1 MKSVIPTFTPE
12 NSFWLEGALK
22 QSFYLYLELQGAQVP
37 TNDKRAPLNISLVL
51 DRSGSMHGDK
61 IAFVKK
67 AAQFVIDNLAAE
79 DYLSIVQYDDEIDVV
94 SPSARVQN
102 KNELKRRIEQIQA
115 RNMTNLS
122 GGMLAG
128 FEQVQ
133 ASKQPKYV
141 SRVLLL
147 SDGLANQGI
156 VEPEKLREIARQKFR
171 EEGIALSTFG
181 VGADFNEVLMT
192 NLSEHGGANYYFI
205 DSPDKIP
212 SIFAQ
217 ELQGLLAV
225 VAQNARLDI
234 RFPQDY
240 FRCEKVYGFPA
251 DIVPGQVSVR
261 FNDLFSDEK
270 KAVLVKLEAQ
280 RPIDRDI
287 ELSAEFRYDN
297 VLGNFDHVEERFS
310 APLKLTRQESDVLAG
325 AQPNV
330 SEQTALFVATEMFE
344 EVVRLA
350 DRRDYA
356 GAKALVGQ
364 VRAYLEKHFQT
375 MPPNE
380 ELSRLYAQIIRYD
393 AQIESM
399 EHMSH
404 SERSMSQ
411 KVYRNVAYMSM
422 RKKDFL
428 TD

>member
-1 MKSVIPTFTPE
+1 MKSVIPTFIPE
-12 NSFWLEGALK
+12 NSFWLEGAP
-22 QSFYLYLELQGAQVP
+22 QRSFFLYLELQGATAP
-37 TNDKRAPLNISLVL
+37 ADDKRVPLNISLVL
-51 DRSGSMHGDK
+51 DRSGSMQGDK

-67 AAQFVIDNLAAE
+67 AAQFVIDNLTAE
-79 DYLSIVQYDDEIDVV
+79 DHLSIVQYDDQIDVV
-94 SPSARVQN
+94 SPSARVQH
-102 KNELKRRIEQIQA
+102 KQELRRRVDQIEA

-128 FEQVQ
+128 YEQVQ
-133 ASKQPKYV
+133 STQQPKFV
-141 SRVLLL
+141 NRVLLL

-156 VEPEKLREIARQKFR
+156 VEPEKLREIAQQKFR
-171 EEGIALSTFG
+171 EQGVALSTFG

-192 NLSEHGGANYYFI
+192 NLSEYGGANYYFI
-205 DSPDKIP
+205 ESPDKIP

-251 DIVPGQVSVR
+251 DIAPGQVSVR
-261 FNDLFSDEK
+261 FNDLFSEEK
-270 KAVLVKLEAQ
+270 KAVLVKLEIQ

-287 ELSAEFRYDN
+287 ELSAELSYDN
-297 VLGNFDHVEERFS
+297 VLGNFEHVSERFS
-310 APLKLTRQESDVLAG
+310 TPLRLTRRESDILAG
-325 AQPNV
+325 AQPKV
-330 SEQTALFVATEMFE
+330 SEQTALFVASDMFE

-375 MPPNE
+375 LPPNE

-404 SERSMSQ
+404 FELSMSH
-411 KVYRNVAYMSM
+411 KIGRNAAYMSK
-422 RKKDFL
+422 RKKDM
-428 TD
+428 